1 MKPYLLVTIC
11 DSVPSQ
17 VTEEAVWIFP
27 AKVYEIEI
35 DANSMWLDFTFIY
48 FPIAQEETNASN

>member
-11 DSVPSQ
+11 DTVPSQ
-17 VTEEAVWIFP
+17 VIEEVVWMFP

-48 FPIAQEETNASN
+48 FPIAQEETK